1 MNLSVKKKIIIQC
14 TVIFILLLGIATQS
28 IVRIRNINRNL
39 TIINDINIVKQRYA
53 INFRGSVHDRAIRLG
68 DFVLYTDT
76 EKRAVTR
83 QEINDLNVFYQESA
97 VALDKISLEVGSTPD
112 EQQRL
117 ADIKKS
123 ESETLPLIQQVLD
136 YEAQGLHDEAVAVLL
151 DKARPAFNLWLDRIN
166 AYIDLEE
173 EQNQIITDE
182 TRSGS
187 IFSGYCNC
195 NKFNINSYCRHTVHN
210 YYPFHKSF
218 EQGCQIS

>member
-83 QEINDLNVFYQESA
+83 
-97 VALDKISLEVGSTPD
+97 
-112 EQQRL
+112 
-117 ADIKKS
+117 
-123 ESETLPLIQQVLD
+123 
-136 YEAQGLHDEAVAVLL
+136 
-151 DKARPAFNLWLDRIN
+151 
-166 AYIDLEE
+166 
-173 EQNQIITDE
+173 
-182 TRSGS
+182 
-187 IFSGYCNC
+187 
-195 NKFNINSYCRHTVHN
+195 
-210 YYPFHKSF
+210 
-218 EQGCQIS
+218 